1 MDKMAL
7 KVPKRS
13 KQVKVW
19 VHPAGPVIGTIFLNN
34 QSTIH
39 EGEEEPIE
47 VLNHP
52 APFLVMKCGENEEV
66 RFYSKNSIVR
76 VEHSGKAPSPDGALV
91 TLPTRLYMMDGSVL
105 NGFIRESLPP
115 EHSRLFDY
123 LNIVKDRFVRVYAH
137 GNEVLLVNKAYIAR
151 VSPVES
157 KVAHATASN
166 THNLNQESVG
176 LRRS

>member
-1 MDKMAL
+1 MDKKAL

-19 VHPAGPVIGTIFLNN
+19 VHPVGPVLGTIFLNH
-34 QSTIH
+34 QSNIH
-39 EGEEEPIE
+39 EGEEAPIE

-52 APFLVMKCGENEEV
+52 APFLVMKCGQYEDV

-76 VEHSGKAPSPDGALV
+76 VEHAGKAPLGESSLV

-105 NGFIRESLPP
+105 DGFIRESLPP

-123 LNIVKDRFVRVYAH
+123 LNILQDRFVRLYAH

-151 VSPVES
+151 VSPDEHWVANGSVS
-157 KVAHATASN
+157 K
-166 THNLNQESVG
+166 THTS
-176 LRRS
+176 